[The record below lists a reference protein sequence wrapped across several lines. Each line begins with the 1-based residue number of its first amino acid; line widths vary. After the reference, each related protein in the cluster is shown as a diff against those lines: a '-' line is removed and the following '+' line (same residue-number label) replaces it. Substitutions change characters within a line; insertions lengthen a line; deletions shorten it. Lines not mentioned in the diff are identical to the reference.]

1 MKNKILKHK
10 TVNTQLF
17 SVRSVR
23 EQKIHKKTKALFKTP
38 PKITMDQLF
47 LKMTVKRYWKKI
59 TCSILLFVFLIL
71 SSYLDQNKVPG
82 N

>member
-1 MKNKILKHK
+1 MRTEDSQEN
-10 TVNTQLF
+10 
-17 SVRSVR
+17 
-23 EQKIHKKTKALFKTP
+23 KALFKTP

-59 TCSILLFVFLIL
+59 TCSILLSVFFLIL
-71 SSYLDQNKVPG
+71 SSYLDQNEVPG